1 MRFFV
6 CYPYNGLHQTLIYCK
21 NKAALR
27 TRGGFVL
34 PTAGAVSHLL
44 SFVSAVC
51 RFGGKRLLNQ
61 RRLLCFFVK
70 NEPTPY
76 AMSNDSGKCRFG
88 STRTL
93 SDGHRPVG
101 AYYFRDAHISER
113 ICPNT
118 DCVPLLHLSFVCD
131 CGERGATV
139 ESTLAYR
146 RHAVWDID

>member
-1 MRFFV
+1 
-6 CYPYNGLHQTLIYCK
+6 
-21 NKAALR
+21 
-27 TRGGFVL
+27 
-34 PTAGAVSHLL
+34 
-44 SFVSAVC
+44 
-51 RFGGKRLLNQ
+51 
-61 RRLLCFFVK
+61 
-70 NEPTPY
+70 
-76 AMSNDSGKCRFG
+76 MSNDSGKCRFG